1 MSALSILSE
10 WMKTSSEQL
19 EVLTS
24 KIDSIEC
31 KVKDLDDVTIIN
43 GDKDGLPTM
52 FQRNV
57 FYQKVYNEI
66 DEMKRDRERK
76 EVLKY
81 SITSINWW
89 LKNMFP
95 IIITLLVIVSFVL
108 LLIGQR
114 ELANEV
120 KGIIQK

>member
-31 KVKDLDDVTIIN
+31 KVKDLDVVTIIN